1 MNDTLQS
8 RLYLRLEEGAGRRAI
23 TFYNHQRDFSWY
35 TFEQFYSNAESYAA
49 ALAARGLRKGD
60 ACILVLPSEEFCAT
74 LLLAVFLV
82 GAVPLLVAPP
92 VLQSEGAFSN
102 LRQILVRIIHKTKP
116 RIVICEDSMRNQREE
131 LEKVSKSTRFL
142 FGQDSLAGGSSVTIP
157 PVLSSQDDIA
167 AMQLTSGTT
176 GFPRVCVWQQ
186 RSVLA
191 ALDGMSA
198 AMRLG
203 EADVCL
209 NWTPLYHDMGLV
221 NNFLLCLAKGIP
233 LVMLNPKDFVKKPA
247 LWLQG
252 LFDTGAT
259 MTWSPNFGFAISAQ
273 RIRAQELEGIDLGR
287 VRAFW
292 SAAERIH
299 FETMRA
305 FYERFAPYGLRFE
318 ALKTNFGCA
327 ENIGGATFS
336 DPNGAFIV
344 EHVDRSTFLEE
355 GIAKPINHSING
367 AEAISVVGVGRPHH
381 ELKVQI
387 LSRNGRRLPE
397 GHVGEIALHTPSRM
411 LGFLGD
417 AQATQR
423 AIHGDLL
430 LTGDLGYVR
439 DGELFWVGRVRERI
453 TVRGKKIDPS
463 DFEPI
468 LLQIP
473 DLRTGSFAAFG
484 IDDERL
490 GTQRIVVVTEVRT
503 SASRNP
509 AEIAGDI
516 RNQIMSSLG
525 VNVDEVMLVREGTL
539 TKTSSGKRRHR
550 HFRELY
556 QTGKLTDFRWE
567 LPAMIEVGD

>member
-8 RLYLRLEEGAGRRAI
+8 RLYSRLEEGSGQRAI
-23 TFYNHQRDFSWY
+23 TFYDRDGDFSWY
-35 TFEQFYSNAESYAA
+35 TFEQFYSNAESYTA
-49 ALAARGLRKGD
+49 ALADLGLRKGD

-74 LLLAVFLV
+74 LLLAVLLA
-82 GAVPLLVAPP
+82 GAVPILIAPP
-92 VLQSEGAFSN
+92 VLQSKGAFSN
-102 LRQILVRIIHKTKP
+102 LRQIIVRIVHKTKP
-116 RIVICEDSMRNQREE
+116 SIVICEDSMLDQREK
-131 LEKVSKSTRFL
+131 LANASKSTRFL
-142 FGQDSLAGGSSVTIP
+142 FGQDSLAGGLPGTIP
-157 PVLSSQDDIA
+157 PVRPNEDDIA

-176 GFPRVCVWQQ
+176 GFPRICVWQQ
-186 RSVLA
+186 RSILA

-198 AMRLG
+198 AMGL
-203 EADVCL
+203 EAADVCL

-252 LFDTGAT
+252 LSDTGAT

-273 RIRAQELEGIDLGR
+273 RIRTQELEGVDLGR

-299 FETMRA
+299 SETMRA
-305 FYERFAPYGLRFE
+305 FYERFGPYGLRFE

-336 DPNGAFIV
+336 DPDGAFIV
-344 EHVDRSTFLEE
+344 EHVDRSKFLEE
-355 GIAKPINHSING
+355 GIAEPINPSING
-367 AEAISVVGVGRPHH
+367 TKAISIVGVGRPHH
-381 ELKVQI
+381 KLAVQI

-397 GHVGEIALHTPSRM
+397 GHVGEIALLTPSRM

-423 AIHGDLL
+423 SIHGDLL

-439 DGELFWVGRVRERI
+439 DGELFWVGRARERI
-453 TVRGKKIDPS
+453 TIRGKKIDPS

-473 DLRTGSFAAFG
+473 DLRAGCFAAFG

-490 GTQRIVVVTEVRT
+490 GTQRIVVVTEVRA
-503 SASRNP
+503 SASRKP

-516 RNQIMSSLG
+516 RNRVMSSLG

-550 HFRELY
+550 HFREVY
-556 QTGKLTDFRWE
+556 QAGKLTDFQWK
-567 LPAMIEVGD
+567 LPAMLEAGD